1 MALGPRVWQTRS
13 WLAQR
18 RRLVRRMLDLLA
30 FMLSILRAESE
41 PTGGFNS
48 CSQPPCLPLSRDCGT
63 HRSLSDLS

>member
-41 PTGGFNS
+41 PTGGFKTRAV
-48 CSQPPCLPLSRDCGT
+48 SRLAC
-63 HRSLSDLS
+63 R